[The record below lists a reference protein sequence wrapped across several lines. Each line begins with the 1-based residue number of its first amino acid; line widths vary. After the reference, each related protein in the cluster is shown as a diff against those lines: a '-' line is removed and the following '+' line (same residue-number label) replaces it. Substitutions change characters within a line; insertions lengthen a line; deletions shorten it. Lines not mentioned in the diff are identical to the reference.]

1 MKLTLRIVAGIT
13 LSILAYAIWRPTLPT
28 QARRTQ

>member
-1 MKLTLRIVAGIT
+1 MRIALRVAIGIT

-28 QARRTQ
+28 HARRAQ

>member
-1 MKLTLRIVAGIT
+1 MRTALRVAIGIT

>member
-1 MKLTLRIVAGIT
+1 MRTALRIATGVT

-28 QARRTQ
+28 HARRAQ

>member
-1 MKLTLRIVAGIT
+1 MRTTLRVALGIT

-28 QARRTQ
+28 HARRSL